1 MWWTFRKENGFHPRS
16 KYGYNQFLL
25 QNRCMMQCHF
35 RVSSLFFC
43 SNTQRSIPPRLGYVA
58 LRWCAVSTYLYVHS
72 IGNRSGFT
80 AWYGQTG
87 FVLLPRDFFLRRL
100 VMNSECDFPQSLPF
114 AVMVNCACR
123 WIFFSRIFL
132 YVLRRTLLNS
142 SRKVH
147 SNCLPVRCQGKRWII
162 KKVFLMSIA

>member
-123 WIFFSRIFL
+123 WIFFSWIFFSICMYYAGHSWIVL
-132 YVLRRTLLNS
+132 EKYVPIVYLFAVKVSDGSLRR
-142 SRKVH
+142 
-147 SNCLPVRCQGKRWII
+147 C
-162 KKVFLMSIA
+162 F